1 MSKPVTANP
10 WQSPPSDYPI
20 ERSAYYGDFA
30 SNILVGID
38 IWLFAYS
45 AYFLNRGAYSRT
57 RRRLLIGYSFILL
70 LLLVAA
76 SLSRLRVGM
85 LMWIDHRY
93 FVPGGPRG
101 YLRESPPWNLL
112 GIVAVM
118 VADVWSNLLMIYRC
132 YVVLSQKMAWVIT
145 LPLALLITS
154 TAFAVLTIIEGVR
167 PGATFFDGK
176 SLAFGLFWVSF
187 TVSFNVVVTLLICG
201 RLLSSYLILR
211 RIGGHALAKERLGV
225 IAILVESA
233 LPFSVFGVVLLVLY
247 GVKSPIAT
255 AFADVWG
262 VIVGLSPQLII
273 LRVAMGRAV
282 TKETLM
288 TTSVDVSSCFL
299 VEITDNALEAN
310 A

>member
-1 MSKPVTANP
+1 MSRPAIANP

-45 AYFLNRGAYSRT
+45 AYFLNRGAYSRA
-57 RRRLLIGYSFILL
+57 RRRLLIGYGFVLL

-101 YLRESPPWNLL
+101 YLRKSPPWNLV

-118 VADVWSNLLMIYRC
+118 AADVWSNLLMIYRC
-132 YVVLSQKMAWVIT
+132 YVILSQMAWVIT

-154 TAFAVLTIIEGVR
+154 TAFAILTIIEGVR

-201 RLLSSYLILR
+201 RLLYSYMVLR

-233 LPFSVFGVVLLVLY
+233 LPFSVFGVALAVLY
-247 GVKSPIAT
+247 GVKSPTAT

-282 TKETLM
+282 TKESLIA
-288 TTSVDVSSCFL
+288 TSVDISSRFL
-299 VEITDNALEAN
+299 VEVMDNEPGAN
-310 A
+310 V